1 MTPRNIE
8 QNQQIRDERREQI
21 LKAALTTFARK
32 GLAAAKISDIA
43 SLAGLSHGLVYH
55 YFKSKD
61 EIFTELIKTALASST
76 GVFRQAYEMPGTAW
90 TRLQALTR
98 MILDGAFEGDGP
110 YYFYLM
116 VQAFTSD
123 VVPPE
128 VKEMAMGSTGGDEPS
143 MMYYL
148 VHLLIEG
155 QEAGEVSADEPGAMA
170 TAYLAMIQGLAM
182 VKMQGS
188 EKAVMPGVEIMLR
201 LFKNPEEGD
210 GR

>member
-21 LKAALTTFARK
+21 LNAALKIFARK

-61 EIFTELIKTALASST
+61 EIFTELIKTALSNST
-76 GVFRQAYEMPGTAW
+76 GVFKLAYEMPGTPW
-90 TRLQALTR
+90 VRLETLTR
-98 MILDGAFEGDGP
+98 MILGGAFEGDGP

-116 VQAFTSD
+116 IQAFASD

-128 VKEMAMGSTGGDEPS
+128 VKEMAMRSTEDDETS

-148 VHLLIEG
+148 VRLLTEG
-155 QEAGEVSADEPGAMA
+155 QQVGEVAEDEPVAMA
-170 TAYLAMIQGLAM
+170 TAYLAMVQGLAM
-182 VKMQGS
+182 IRMQGS
-188 EKAVMPGVEIMLR
+188 ATAVLPGVEIVLR
-201 LFKNPEEGD
+201 LFSKS
-210 GR
+210 